1 MASDFRLNY
10 KISGTYYALVFRNKG
25 RLILY
30 NFRALKLQNKGLEL
44 YKMADLDLKV
54 ILVTLSVKNGHIIN
68 FQKTL
73 FFKMR
78 LQTEHHRDIYS

>member
-10 KISGTYYALVFRNKG
+10 KISGTYYVLVYKNKG
-25 RLILY
+25 PLILY
-30 NFRALKLQNKGLEL
+30 DFRVLKLQNKGLEL
-44 YKMADLDLKV
+44 YKKADLDLKV